1 MRYYSIWFVENK
13 ILAYIR
19 PWALVKV
26 IDLLK
31 VAYRPDEGPRET
43 LSDNVN

>member
-1 MRYYSIWFVENK
+1 MRYYSIWFVQKKN
-13 ILAYIR
+13 LAYIR

-31 VAYRPDEGPRET
+31 AAYRSDGGRRET